1 MMSFDRRAAAWVA
14 TLAFIL
20 AVAASP
26 VAAYAR
32 VAEYQVQFL
41 PVGQTG
47 SSEVIVNVILS
58 PEESLP
64 ATVTVP
70 LPAGAQV
77 LWSGE
82 ILGGDPANDPFRQP
96 SVVPTAGALAAV
108 FRLEQK
114 PIAQVEAS
122 IGEPQVR
129 GSRVSSKLAWVNAG
143 EEGTYTFSV
152 VVEAGATDVEISPKP
167 VGEPQTNAK
176 GETLYVLS
184 PVRLA
189 AGQKF
194 DVSVS
199 YNRAGASG
207 AASSRGTSP
216 VLLVA
221 VAGLVLAVAALVV
234 VARRERAQSA

>member
-1 MMSFDRRAAAWVA
+1 MKRIQRAAYLVV
-14 TLAFIL
+14 TLTLVLTAL
-20 AVAASP
+20 VQP
-26 VAAYAR
+26 VAYAR

-47 SSEVIVNVILS
+47 ASEVIVNTVLS
-58 PEESLP
+58 PQDSLP

-96 SVVPTAGALAAV
+96 SIVPTAGALAAV

-122 IGEPQVR
+122 VGSPKVR
-129 GSRVSSKLAWVNAG
+129 GSKVSSTLPWVNTG
-143 EEGTYTFSV
+143 EDGTYTFSV
-152 VVEAGATDVEISPKP
+152 VVEAGATDVKITPQP
-167 VGEPQTNAK
+167 VGEPQRNAK
-176 GETLYVLS
+176 GETLYVLA

-189 AGQKF
+189 AGQRF
-194 DVSVS
+194 DVTVS
-199 YNRAGASG
+199 YERGGASG
-207 AASSRGTSP
+207 AASGSGTSP
-216 VLLVA
+216 ILVVA
-221 VAGLVLAVAALVV
+221 LAGLGLAVVALVLV
-234 VARRERAQSA
+234 LRRERAQVE